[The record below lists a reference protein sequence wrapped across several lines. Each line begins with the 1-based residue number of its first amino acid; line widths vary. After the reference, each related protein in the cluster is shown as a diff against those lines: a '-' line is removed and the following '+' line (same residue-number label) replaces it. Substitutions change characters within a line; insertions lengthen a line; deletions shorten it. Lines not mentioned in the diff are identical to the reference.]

1 MGEFFWYDK
10 FSKKYKK
17 FVNECLKFSDLG
29 NIISRKEKFE
39 KRINILTANEV
50 DKGKLSERIG
60 RKATGLRLLI

>member
-17 FVNECLKFSDLG
+17 FVNECLKLSILG

-50 DKGKLSERIG
+50 DKGKSTERLR

>member
-17 FVNECLKFSDLG
+17 FVNKCLKLSILG

-50 DKGKLSERIG
+50 DKGKSTERLR

>member
-1 MGEFFWYDK
+1 
-10 FSKKYKK
+10 
-17 FVNECLKFSDLG
+17 LG
-29 NIISRKEKFE
+29 NIINRKEKFE